1 MTGLDELMLQKL
13 GPANGQ
19 GTMTVRSQDIA
30 RLKSSGSGWE
40 SKGLHGKLTI
50 TVEGVVFVLPDA
62 YGT

>member
-1 MTGLDELMLQKL
+1 MKLMFQKL

-19 GTMTVRSQDIA
+19 GTMTVSSQDIA

-40 SKGLHGKLTI
+40 NKGLNGKLKF